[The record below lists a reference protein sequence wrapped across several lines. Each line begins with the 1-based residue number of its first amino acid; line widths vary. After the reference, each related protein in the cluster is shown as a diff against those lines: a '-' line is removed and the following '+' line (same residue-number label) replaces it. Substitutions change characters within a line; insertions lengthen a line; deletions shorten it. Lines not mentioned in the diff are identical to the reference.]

1 MREEREGRIRVEAV
15 LNDGARNSMIL
26 LTGLKN
32 IFQKQLP
39 NMPKD
44 YIARLVYDRNHCSIA
59 LIRNP
64 NKVIGGICYRPFNT
78 QEFAE
83 IVFCAIASTDF
94 FFNPLPKK
102 FIFKGDSGRCNS
114 RKKLLPVNAS
124 VSVRIDNLL

>member
-32 IFQKQLP
+32 LFQKQLP

-83 IVFCAIASTDF
+83 IVFCAIASTEQVKVSSIEIMVKVLT
-94 FFNPLPKK
+94 P
-102 FIFKGDSGRCNS
+102 S
-114 RKKLLPVNAS
+114 RVTDRLL
-124 VSVRIDNLL
+124 